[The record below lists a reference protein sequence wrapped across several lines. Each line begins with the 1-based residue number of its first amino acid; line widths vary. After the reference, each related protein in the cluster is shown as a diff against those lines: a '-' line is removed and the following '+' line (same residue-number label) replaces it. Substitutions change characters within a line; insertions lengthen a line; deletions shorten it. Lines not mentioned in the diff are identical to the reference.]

1 MPLYST
7 LEQDGIAEQANRHVV
22 KLARLMLSVSTL
34 SKTFW
39 AHEKIHLSYGPAMHS
54 IPLISIQ
61 LGNLIR
67 YINDKDNYK
76 NKDNQDEKVEGFSED
91 IKHSYKSTSNTEE
104 VSTSDSY
111 STAGSD
117 GQEEESRDIGF
128 RRSTRATRRPVSFG
142 DYEVES

>member
-1 MPLYST
+1 MNIRVCAPDSVVESNFAATEEALHGWHERLSH
-7 LEQDGIAEQANRHVV
+7 QDKRHVRDV
-22 KLARLMLSVSTL
+22 LSRV
-34 SKTFW
+34 
-39 AHEKIHLSYGPAMHS
+39 G
-54 IPLISIQ
+54 IS
-61 LGNLIR
+61 GKCSDTSSFCDGCKFGDSFR
-67 YINDKDNYK
+67 